1 MSLSPSET
9 SSSNTTT
16 TPINNEPAH
25 SHNKKTTTKK
35 KKRSLG
41 VFPCTHCDKVFS
53 RSDHLARH
61 NLNHEPKEVYVCE
74 FLIDYHGNKTKCG
87 KKFVRKDLKDRHIK
101 RHYELLNM
109 DNNNTNTP
117 APVGIVTNRKESN
130 SSSSSSSGGMQISNL
145 VAGQQHNRLED
156 DSGESPKRKIIRLE
170 PSQQYVQAINNSS
183 NNNNNNNHIHNH
195 NHNHNNS
202 IASNASNQSNVRTPI
217 NILQPD
223 QPTVIYP
230 SSIPSQQT
238 TPRYPTTMQYNMYA
252 NNQNNLNHLYKSYG
266 TTIPQNDIL
275 SWLFNDSPQGN
286 GVSNSSPESNQI
298 QQITSHDQ
306 QQQQPLPV
314 LPQPQSQPQ
323 QQPPPPPP
331 QQQQQ
336 QLAAQ
341 QVPQQHEM
349 QLLPHNM
356 PIPSPY
362 GGSQFSPMA
371 DRIQSGAGPM
381 IMPTP
386 PQAGGLQNY
395 SFDMEA
401 FANGYGMDVN
411 IFMNDDNPL
420 DEIFQRNYQSLQNQ
434 MQGLNKDDGLRNL
447 GLSMSSV
454 SPSNTESSVDNTTEG
469 TLQDE
474 SKLLQHSEKNLSKN
488 KQYFID
494 SGLLDDIFGLVGIRL
509 EDLPFDAK
517 LSIEDRVSFYLYLY
531 WKHFHSQ
538 FTFLHKPSFDTK
550 SAELLLLVAMIA
562 VGACYSFPDTAE
574 ILAKDYKQSPEFKFT
589 LQIAKPL
596 RFAIFEHE
604 DFKSPVKLWI
614 LQSLN
619 MLEWI
624 EKNFLTRRM
633 HERAHLH
640 HGTTVQLLRRS
651 PILGG
656 NPTQKKKNQSTS
668 NSSSAAEE
676 ESELEEG
683 ANSSDN
689 NDRDLF
695 DKWVE
700 SESMKRITF
709 MTFYLDIIDYVKFRH
724 NPQILFYQL
733 QLLNLPCDDESL
745 WESNEVNGS
754 FKKVVKRQR
763 KLQEHGGNFK
773 KKKPKTDNFLA
784 ALKKLLK
791 SYKLIDVKNKSIFSQ
806 KILLAGLISLMHQM
820 QQTDLQ
826 NSSSLLSNQSSHAN
840 NKVWK
845 EMLIRS
851 FDNWYFEV
859 MQDNESLNSAGISMF
874 SLPNRNVPFPIFY
887 LTQII
892 GLPEVNHYDIAIYA
906 GSPANQS
913 VDATLKDHFIV
924 QQKLNNIWSK
934 TNKNP
939 ENIRCIFYC
948 YSLLCKLM
956 LDDDGNALDWK
967 PNCDYYDAMN
977 CISSATLVLWSYC
990 FATCGLESH
999 RYVEQTQNVEA
1010 LKYAE
1015 DGYKYLNRIKE
1026 SLLDPM
1032 PEKMTSESIMK
1043 ACEKLPLIPNKQNIS
1058 GLCFLISSKLITSQ
1072 WEIIREHAKLIFN
1085 CGLRSIG
1092 KRTILCQDLFTN
1104 EFK

>member
-1 MSLSPSET
+1 MSLSLSET
-9 SSSNTTT
+9 SSSNATSTPNANDSTTQL
-16 TPINNEPAH
+16 H
-25 SHNKKTTTKK
+25 SHGKKQASHKK

-101 RHYELLNM
+101 RHYEVLNM
-109 DNNNTNTP
+109 ESTGSTTS
-117 APVGIVTNRKESN
+117 PVSAGFVDKRKEST
-130 SSSSSSSGGMQISNL
+130 SSSSSSGVPISHL
-145 VAGQQHNRLED
+145 VGEPHLQHQQQDQGL
-156 DSGESPKRKIIRLE
+156 ESPKRKIIKLE
-170 PSQQYVQAINNSS
+170 PSQQYVQAIS
-183 NNNNNNNHIHNH
+183 NH
-195 NHNHNNS
+195 NH
-202 IASNASNQSNVRTPI
+202 SNNQSNVRTPI
-217 NILQPD
+217 ANLQPD
-223 QPTVIYP
+223 PPTVMYP

-238 TPRYPTTMQYNMYA
+238 TPKYPTTTQYNMYA
-252 NNQNNLNHLYKSYG
+252 TNQNNLNQLYKSYG

-275 SWLFNDSPQGN
+275 TWLFNDSPQGN
-286 GVSNSSPESNQI
+286 VLNNSSPESNQI
-298 QQITSHDQ
+298 QQ
-306 QQQQPLPV
+306 V
-314 LPQPQSQPQ
+314 LIPENAPAPPQP
-323 QQPPPPPP
+323 PPTIVQPPPP
-331 QQQQQ
+331 QQPD
-336 QLAAQ
+336 
-341 QVPQQHEM
+341 V
-349 QLLPHNM
+349 QLLPHNI

-371 DRIQSGAGPM
+371 DRIQAGAAPT

-386 PQAGGLQNY
+386 PQAGTVPNY
-395 SFDMEA
+395 AFDMEA
-401 FANGYGMDVN
+401 FANGYGADVN

-434 MQGLNKDDGLRNL
+434 LSGLNKDENGLRSL
-447 GLSMSSV
+447 GLSVSSV

-469 TLQDE
+469 ALQDE
-474 SKLLQHSEKNLSKN
+474 SKLVQHSEKNLAKN

-494 SGLLDDIFGLVGIRL
+494 SVLLDDIFGLIGVQL
-509 EDLPFDAK
+509 QDLPFETK
-517 LSIEDRVSFYLYLY
+517 TSIEDRISFYLYLY
-531 WKHFHSQ
+531 WKHFHTQ

-574 ILAKDYKQSPEFKFT
+574 ALAKEYKQSPEFKFT
-589 LQIAKPL
+589 LLLAKPL

-619 MLEWI
+619 MLEWM

-656 NPTQKKKNQSTS
+656 NPTQKKKSSSNS

-676 ESELEEG
+676 DSELEEG
-683 ANSSDN
+683 HNTSDTS
-689 NDRDLF
+689 DRDLF

-709 MTFYLDIIDYVKFRH
+709 MTFYLDIIDYIKFRH

-763 KLQEHGGNFK
+763 KLQDSNGNIK
-773 KKKPKTDNFLA
+773 KKKSKTDNFLA

-791 SYKLIDVKNKSIFSQ
+791 SHKLIDVKGKSVFSQ

-820 QQTDLQ
+820 QQTELQ
-826 NSSSLLSNQSSHAN
+826 NSSSLLSTQNSHAN

-845 EMLIRS
+845 EMLIRA

-859 MQDNESLNSAGISMF
+859 MQDNESSNSAGISMF
-874 SLPNRNVPFPIFY
+874 SLPNRKVPFPIFY

-892 GLPEVNHYDIAIYA
+892 GLPEVNHYDIAIFA

-924 QQKLNNIWSK
+924 QQKLNNVWSK
-934 TNKNP
+934 NNKNP
-939 ENIRCIFYC
+939 ENIRCIVYC
-948 YSLLCKLM
+948 YALLCKLM
-956 LDDDGNALDWK
+956 LDEDGNPLNWN
-967 PNCDYYDAMN
+967 PNCDYYDTIN
-977 CISSATLVLWSYC
+977 CVSTATLVLWSYC
-990 FATCGLESH
+990 FATAGLESH
-999 RYVEQTQNVEA
+999 KYVEQTQNSEA
-1010 LKYAE
+1010 LQYAE
-1015 DGYKYLNRIKE
+1015 DGYKYLNRIRE
-1026 SLLDPM
+1026 SLLEPISGKNSSDA
-1032 PEKMTSESIMK
+1032 IIK

>member
-1 MSLSPSET
+1 MSLSSSET
-9 SSSNTTT
+9 SSNAVESTQQ
-16 TPINNEPAH
+16 
-25 SHNKKTTTKK
+25 HNKKQTSKK

-74 FLIDYHGNKTKCG
+74 FLIDYHGRKTKCG
-87 KKFVRKDLKDRHIK
+87 KKFVRKDLKDRHIR
-101 RHYELLNM
+101 RHYELLNTENS
-109 DNNNTNTP
+109 NNSSPLPTGFVNKRN
-117 APVGIVTNRKESN
+117 ESV
-130 SSSSSSSGGMQISNL
+130 SSSSSSGMPISNL
-145 VAGQQHNRLED
+145 VAEQQQEHSED
-156 DSGESPKRKIIRLE
+156 ITRESPKRKIIKLE
-170 PSQQYVQAINNSS
+170 PPQQYVQAMNAHS
-183 NNNNNNNHIHNH
+183 NGNGNGNL
-195 NHNHNNS
+195 S
-202 IASNASNQSNVRTPI
+202 IVQTPI
-217 NILQPD
+217 NNLHPD
-223 QPTVIYP
+223 QPAVVYP
-230 SSIPSQQT
+230 PSIPSQQS
-238 TPRYPTTMQYNMYA
+238 TPQYPTTTQYNMYA
-252 NNQNNLNHLYKSYG
+252 NNQNNLNQLYKSYG

-286 GVSNSSPESNQI
+286 GQSNSSPESNQI
-298 QQITSHDQ
+298 PQMAIQGQIKLQHSLPAGSAPQ
-306 QQQQPLPV
+306 GPLPSLQAPPV
-314 LPQPQSQPQ
+314 PPPGPQPHEIQI
-323 QQPPPPPP
+323 
-331 QQQQQ
+331 
-336 QLAAQ
+336 L
-341 QVPQQHEM
+341 QHN
-349 QLLPHNM
+349 L

-371 DRIQSGAGPM
+371 DRIQSGGIGPM
-381 IMPTP
+381 VIPTP
-386 PQAGGLQNY
+386 PQGGTLPNY

-401 FANGYGMDVN
+401 FANGYGVDSN

-420 DEIFQRNYQSLQNQ
+420 DEIFQRNYQSLQNK
-434 MQGLNKDDGLRNL
+434 MSGLNKDENGLPNL
-447 GLSMSSV
+447 GLSVSSV
-454 SPSNTESSVDNTTEG
+454 SPSNTESSVDNMTEG
-469 TLQDE
+469 ALQDE
-474 SKLLQHSEKNLSKN
+474 SKLVQHSEKNLSKN

-494 SGLLDDIFGLVGIRL
+494 SALLDDIFGLIGL
-509 EDLPFDAK
+509 KLQDLPFDTKHA
-517 LSIEDRVSFYLYLY
+517 IEDRVSFYLYLY
-531 WKHFHSQ
+531 WKHFHTQ

-574 ILAKDYKQSPEFKFT
+574 ELAKEYKQSPEFKFT
-589 LQIAKPL
+589 LLLVKPL

-604 DFKSPVKLWI
+604 DFKSPVNLWI

-619 MLEWI
+619 MLEWM

-676 ESELEEG
+676 DSELEEG
-683 ANSSDN
+683 QNTSAS

-763 KLQEHGGNFK
+763 KLQEHNGHNRK
-773 KKKPKTDNFLA
+773 KKFKTDNFLA

-791 SYKLIDVKNKSIFSQ
+791 SHKLIDVKSKSIFSR
-806 KILLAGLISLMHQM
+806 KILLAGLISLMYQM
-820 QQTDLQ
+820 QQTELQ
-826 NSSSLLSNQSSHAN
+826 NSSSLLSVQSSHTN

-845 EMLIRS
+845 EMLIRA

-859 MQDNESLNSAGISMF
+859 IQDNESLNASGISMF
-874 SLPNRNVPFPIFY
+874 SLPNRDVPFPIFY

-892 GLPEVNHYDIAIYA
+892 GLPEINHYDIAIFA

-934 TNKNP
+934 NNKNP
-939 ENIRCIFYC
+939 ENIRCIYYC
-948 YSLLCKLM
+948 YNFLCKLM
-956 LDDDGNALDWK
+956 LDDEGKPLNWK
-967 PNCDYYDAMN
+967 PNCEYYDTMN
-977 CISSATLVLWSYC
+977 CVSTATLVLWSYC
-990 FATCGLESH
+990 FATCGIESH
-999 RYVEQTQNVEA
+999 RYVEQTQNSEG

-1015 DGYKYLNRIKE
+1015 DGYKYLNRIRE
-1026 SLLDPM
+1026 SLIEPISGMKGSD
-1032 PEKMTSESIMK
+1032 SITK
-1043 ACEKLPLIPNKQNIS
+1043 ACEKFPLIPNKQNIS